1 MSPKVS
7 KEHLE
12 QRRAN
17 IMEAAIKVF
26 KEIGYER
33 TTMKHVMDEAEV
45 SRGGL
50 YQYFSNK
57 EDLYEAILEEGLR
70 KGAENTRELLENDV
84 DSYWEILMMRMFGS
98 DGKPDNEMDALASST
113 LEFFITGRNDE
124 HRRKYAQKRYQ
135 LGLPIYQDVIEAGQK
150 KGEFSDKYDSKVI
163 AQTIISFIDGLALD
177 YAILTKEEVKIK
189 EQSMMFMEYLKL
201 ALGVKEN

>member
-17 IMEAAIKVF
+17 ILEAAKRVFIKH
-26 KEIGYER
+26 GYER
-33 TTMKHVMDEAEV
+33 TTMKHVMEEAEV

-57 EDLYEAILEEGLR
+57 EDLYETILKERLSQITDET
-70 KGAENTRELLENDV
+70 EDLLTGEIS
-84 DSYWEILMMRMFGS
+84 SYWDLLLLRVFGE
-98 DGKPDNEMDALASST
+98 DREPDDKMDPMAPSN

-124 HRRKYAQKRYQ
+124 RRRKYGQERYQ
-135 LGLPIYQDVIEAGQK
+135 NGLKVYADVIKAGQES
-150 KGEFSDKYDSKVI
+150 GEFSDKYDSEI
-163 AQTIISFIDGLALD
+163 LARAIITYIDGLALD
-177 YAILTKEEVKIK
+177 HAILPEKDVRLK
-189 EQSMMFMEYLKL
+189 EQSAMLLEFLKMAL
-201 ALGVKEN
+201 AIE